1 MVKSFEELIVFQKA
15 RELTKL
21 IYNLT
26 KKEEFKKDFG
36 LIDQLRRA
44 SVSIISNIAEGF
56 ERGTKEEL
64 LHFLYIAKASCG
76 EVRAQIYV
84 AYDQKYIDEKEF
96 NQSLNECKYVS
107 SLIANLI
114 RSIKVSGFKGLK
126 YKKVK
131 PKDVEEFD
139 KMLAEI
145 LAKRKTPII

>member
-1 MVKSFEELIVFQKA
+1 MVKGFEELIVFQKA
-15 RELTKL
+15 RDLTKL

-36 LIDQLRRA
+36 LVDHIRRA

-64 LHFLYIAKASCG
+64 PHFLYIAKASCG
-76 EVRAQIYV
+76 EVRAQ
-84 AYDQKYIDEKEF
+84 
-96 NQSLNECKYVS
+96 
-107 SLIANLI
+107 
-114 RSIKVSGFKGLK
+114 IKVSGFKGLK

-139 KMLAEI
+139 RMLEKI
-145 LAKRKTPII
+145 LAKRQTLII